1 VAKKFSVQ
9 KNKLYLLFSILALSI
24 PASAR
29 AESEIEALRREVAEQ
44 RTLIRNLMATWEAQK
59 TTQVSIS
66 PANEAIPSRSS
77 TTPAPVP
84 ALSVAPTP
92 ALSVYGVADVDVTR
106 TNSGYG
112 YKTNIGSSGY
122 SASRLG
128 IKGEKSLR
136 PNISAVY
143 LMEAGLA
150 LNTGVVGTGTLST
163 GLNNNVASSG
173 GLTSGGSQIFSR
185 QIYAGL
191 KLPFGAITLGRQ
203 YSGSYLASVAEST
216 TLGAGLYGSS
226 GTFLPVVASM
236 PTRLNNS
243 MVYVSPKLS
252 GFSAHLTVT
261 SGAGNNVNTVA
272 GAPTNATTDRAGRG
286 ADVAMFYSSGR
297 LKTAITTWNLRNAS
311 FNVSQRETGL
321 ATRKGFQVGAGYDLG
336 FARVNATYV
345 VGKIAGAGYENGT
358 KSLSDVSG
366 WSVSGGI
373 PVAGGTVLASF
384 TRVDDKSLLPDRG
397 ADLIGIAY
405 TYKLFDT
412 TTLYGNWGR
421 LLNKRN
427 ASYSLPNGGDLV
439 GTVAMPGFNPSGSM
453 VGLNQTF

>member
-1 VAKKFSVQ
+1 MPQKFSIR
-9 KNKLYLLFSILALSI
+9 KNNLHLLSSVLALSM
-24 PASAR
+24 PASAL

-44 RTLIRNLMATWEAQK
+44 RSLIQNMMATLEAQK
-59 TTQVSIS
+59 NIQTPSNS
-66 PANEAIPSRSS
+66 PVNALATPTR
-77 TTPAPVP
+77 TVTPTPAP
-84 ALSVAPTP
+84 SVAPAA
-92 ALSVYGVADVDVTR
+92 ALSVYGVADVDVTH

-112 YKTNIGSSGY
+112 YKTNVGSSGY

-128 IKGEKSLR
+128 IKGEKNLG
-136 PNISAVY
+136 PDITAVY
-143 LMEAGLA
+143 LMEAGIA
-150 LNTGVVGTGTLST
+150 LNTGVVGTGTPST

-191 KLPFGAITLGRQ
+191 KLPFGTVTLGRQ

-216 TLGAGLYGSS
+216 ALGAGLYGSS

-243 MVYVSPKLS
+243 MVYVSPKIS
-252 GFSAHLTVT
+252 GFSAQLTVT
-261 SGAGNNVNTVA
+261 SGAGNNVNTVV
-272 GAPTNATTDRAGRG
+272 GTPTNATTDRAGKG

-297 LKTAITTWNLRNAS
+297 LKTAITAWNLRTAS
-311 FNVSQRETGL
+311 FNASLGETGL
-321 ATRKGFQVGAGYDLG
+321 ATRKGFQLGAGYDFG
-336 FARVNATYV
+336 FARINATYV
-345 VGKIAGAGYENGT
+345 VGKIVGAGYENGT
-358 KSLSDVSG
+358 KSLSEVAG

-373 PVAGGTVLASF
+373 PVAGGTLLANF
-384 TRVDDKSLLPDRG
+384 TRADDKSLLPDRD

-405 TYKLFDT
+405 TYKLFET

-421 LLNKRN
+421 LVNKRN

-439 GTVAMPGFNPSGSM
+439 GAVATPGFNPSGLM
-453 VGLNQTF
+453 IGLNQTF